1 MQSVPPT
8 AYPFTNISAY
18 GPYVNPYQWTGT
30 GPDYNNSALAAQYAA
45 WPNLL
50 TNLHHSAHGGGAP
63 MFGYPPYD
71 PAQSAAIAKDEDSS
85 SSVEEKTGEGGN
97 ADEDEEDRSYEV
109 KNKAS
114 SSKSTKGTYKGKSTK
129 NKKKSKKKK
138 TSKPKYESVEQEISE
153 EYHDDEP
160 SEKDDDEGE
169 LVNNWYKQKYI

>member
-50 TNLHHSAHGGGAP
+50 ANMHHSAHGGGTP
-63 MFGYPPYD
+63 LFGYPPYD
-71 PAQSAAIAKDEDSS
+71 PVPSAAVANDEDGS

-97 ADEDEEDRSYEV
+97 ADEDEDGSYEV

-114 SSKSTKGTYKGKSTK
+114 SSKSTKGTYKGKATK
-129 NKKKSKKKK
+129 KKKSKKKKK
-138 TSKPKYESVEQEISE
+138 TSKPKYESAEQEISE

-160 SEKDDDEGE
+160 SDKDDDEGE
-169 LVNNWYKQKYI
+169 NVNGYKHK